1 MATLPLMKKNI
12 AIIDLGSNLTKLVV
26 VANKLP
32 LEVIHRSVYDTKTLK
47 SAPKGYFD
55 SVSIERIENDI
66 SKILTV
72 AKVLD
77 CETHLGIATSAFRTR
92 NNGKEVIA
100 NLNAKFGINI
110 QIIEGEREANL
121 IYKGALASVTP
132 SEFPVLIMDIGGGS
146 TEFIIGTEKKILWK
160 HSFDFG
166 STALTKDST
175 VSDPLL
181 SAEIVNL
188 ESKLTQVLTPLFD
201 EIKKHNP
208 GNLIGTT
215 GAFESLAQITENK
228 KGNTTPVNSG
238 YVYSESEL
246 DTVIKKLMT
255 SNTKERELMDGMN
268 PLRIGTINIAALIFN
283 YVSSKT
289 KFNTKYLSLGDVK
302 EGLAL
307 EYLKTNS

>member
-1 MATLPLMKKNI
+1 MATLPLMKRNI

-32 LEVIHRSVYDTKTLK
+32 LQVIHRSVYDTKTLK

-66 SKILTV
+66 SKILAV
-72 AKVLD
+72 AKELD

-92 NNGKEVIA
+92 SNGKEVIA
-100 NLNAKFGINI
+100 GINAKFGINI

-132 SEFPVLIMDIGGGS
+132 NSFPVLIMDIGGGS
-146 TEFIIGTEKKILWK
+146 TEFIIGTETKILWK

-166 STALTKDST
+166 STALTKDL
-175 VSDPLL
+175 VISDPLL
-181 SAEIVNL
+181 STEIENL
-188 ESKLTQVLTPLFD
+188 ELKLTKYLSPIFE
-201 EIKKHNP
+201 EIKNHNP
-208 GNLIGTT
+208 VNMIGTT
-215 GAFESLAQITENK
+215 GAFESLAQISENK

-246 DTVIKKLMT
+246 NTVINQLISSST
-255 SNTKERELMDGMN
+255 EEREVMDGMN
-268 PLRIGTINIAALIFN
+268 PLRVGTINIAALIFN
-283 YVSSKT
+283 YVSRKT
-289 KFNTKYLSLGDVK
+289 KFTTKYLSLGDVK

-307 EYLKTNS
+307 EYLETNS

>member
-1 MATLPLMKKNI
+1 MKKNI

-55 SVSIERIENDI
+55 SVSIDRIENDI
-66 SKILTV
+66 SKILAV
-72 AKVLD
+72 AKELD

-92 NNGKEVIA
+92 SNGKEVIESI
-100 NLNAKFGINI
+100 NAKFGINI

-132 SEFPVLIMDIGGGS
+132 SSFPVLIIDIGGGS
-146 TEFIIGTEKKILWK
+146 TEFIIGTETKILWK

-166 STALTKDST
+166 STALTKNQII
-175 VSDPLL
+175 SDPLL
-181 SAEIVNL
+181 STEIVNL
-188 ESKLTQVLTPLFD
+188 ELKLNQFLTQLFV
-201 EIKKHNP
+201 EIQNHNP
-208 GNLIGTT
+208 VNLIGTT
-215 GAFESLAQITENK
+215 GAFESLAQISENK
-228 KGNTTPVNSG
+228 KGNTTSVKSG
-238 YVYSESEL
+238 YAYSESEL
-246 DTVIKKLMT
+246 DAVIKQLMT
-255 SNTKERELMDGMN
+255 SSTEERETIDGMN
-268 PLRIGTINIAALIFN
+268 PLRVGTINIAALIFN

-289 KFNTKYLSLGDVK
+289 KFTTKYLSLGDVK

-307 EYLKTNS
+307 EYLETNS